1 MNTKKI
7 ATKWKERAKR
17 DRENRVCI
25 QKIQQDILKKLEE
38 NDLMKEKLKQLQ
50 NLQTELEEHFG
61 LVGYGYMFWDYTDKV
76 WDGNTTDYLVW
87 EDNGEFYSGD
97 IRIGKEKDGL
107 TAYVVDYNSGYESI
121 MVFDNNLKEEGLEE

>member
-1 MNTKKI
+1 MITKVMLLCIKSV
-7 ATKWKERAKR
+7 TKS
-17 DRENRVCI
+17 NS
-25 QKIQQDILKKLEE
+25 
-38 NDLMKEKLKQLQ
+38 MKEKLKQLQ

-61 LVGYGYMFWDYTDKV
+61 LVGYGYMFWDYTDKI

-97 IRIGKEKDGL
+97 IRVGKEKDGL
-107 TAYVVDYNSGYESI
+107 TAYIVDYNTGYESI